1 MVQTLYMASNAATLI
16 ATTLDGGAHGGH
28 VGIIML
34 QALYS
39 SVAPTSA
46 FSPSSNYSPCTDGN
60 GIVLMYIG
68 PLVYL
73 PYYVV

>member
-39 SVAPTSA
+39 STLRS
-46 FSPSSNYSPCTDGN
+46 THIG
-60 GIVLMYIG
+60 VLSQQQLF
-68 PLVYL
+68 PLH
-73 PYYVV
+73 